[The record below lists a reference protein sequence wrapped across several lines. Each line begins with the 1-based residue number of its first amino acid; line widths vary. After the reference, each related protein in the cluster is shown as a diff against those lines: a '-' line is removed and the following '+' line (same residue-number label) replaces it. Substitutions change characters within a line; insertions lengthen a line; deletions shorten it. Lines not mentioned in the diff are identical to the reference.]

1 MTCQVR
7 INKRCMLLSSSQ
19 LPEEMAAVERDDD
32 DDGDDDDEED
42 DSHSI
47 SSFHL
52 SGGFGEVS
60 PNASASPAPSDL
72 DALDSEVT
80 VPFELPLQSD

>member
-1 MTCQVR
+1 
-7 INKRCMLLSSSQ
+7 
-19 LPEEMAAVERDDD
+19 MAAVEHDDG

>member
-1 MTCQVR
+1 M
-7 INKRCMLLSSSQ
+7 
-19 LPEEMAAVERDDD
+19 EHDDD
-32 DDGDDDDEED
+32 EDEDDEED

-60 PNASASPAPSDL
+60 PAATASPATSDL
-72 DALDSEVT
+72 EGLDSEVT

>member
-1 MTCQVR
+1 M
-7 INKRCMLLSSSQ
+7 
-19 LPEEMAAVERDDD
+19 EHDDD
-32 DDGDDDDEED
+32 EDGDDDDEED

-52 SGGFGEVS
+52 SGGFGDVS
-60 PNASASPAPSDL
+60 PTATASPATSDL
-72 DALDSEVT
+72 EGLDSEVT